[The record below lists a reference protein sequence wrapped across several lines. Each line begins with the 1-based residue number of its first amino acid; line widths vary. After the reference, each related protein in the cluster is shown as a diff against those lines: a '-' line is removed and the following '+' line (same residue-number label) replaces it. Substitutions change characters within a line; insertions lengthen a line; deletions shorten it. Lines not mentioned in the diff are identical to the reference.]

1 MSPLSYNNYVS
12 FKPSRQLLFFPSQVH
27 FRGIVMLKR
36 GIELLV
42 LSVKISCKFWASAA
56 TAIWASKHEKFQN
69 ENRKSEHNE
78 NIFAH
83 IRLRTLLH
91 YTRNREAI
99 SGDGKYLKSAKK
111 KFFNEKRMKLLCV
124 IWDFSSAW

>member
-1 MSPLSYNNYVS
+1 
-12 FKPSRQLLFFPSQVH
+12 
-27 FRGIVMLKR
+27 MLKR

-42 LSVKISCKFWASAA
+42 LSVKISCKFGLLQLLLFELLS
-56 TAIWASKHEKFQN
+56 TKKFQN

-124 IWDFSSAW
+124 ILDFSSAW

>member
-1 MSPLSYNNYVS
+1 
-12 FKPSRQLLFFPSQVH
+12 
-27 FRGIVMLKR
+27 MLKR

-42 LSVKISCKFWASAA
+42 LSVKISCKFGLLQLLLFELLSTKNSKMRIGNLNTMKIFLHIYGSA
-56 TAIWASKHEKFQN
+56 HYV
-69 ENRKSEHNE
+69 
-78 NIFAH
+78 
-83 IRLRTLLH
+83 LH